1 MGAGYHGG
9 FGNTKGS
16 GNSQKKG
23 YQKADQGIRD
33 KNQLF
38 NGVDGVTEHASDI
51 IKKVKAGKIKVS
63 VLGDRLFEEYLGEV
77 KNTAAVAIG
86 EKIYLRRSSVTALS
100 DFVHEG
106 THALDHLAGKLS
118 KMTVINSEMRA
129 YKREHE
135 FQKAAGIPLEFAN
148 EDDIRVH
155 VFLNYGKK
163 GGRR

>member
-51 IKKVKAGKIKVS
+51 IKKVKAGKIKYYFR
-63 VLGDRLFEEYLGEV
+63 RL
-77 KNTAAVAIG
+77 
-86 EKIYLRRSSVTALS
+86 
-100 DFVHEG
+100 
-106 THALDHLAGKLS
+106 
-118 KMTVINSEMRA
+118 
-129 YKREHE
+129 
-135 FQKAAGIPLEFAN
+135 
-148 EDDIRVH
+148 
-155 VFLNYGKK
+155 
-163 GGRR
+163 